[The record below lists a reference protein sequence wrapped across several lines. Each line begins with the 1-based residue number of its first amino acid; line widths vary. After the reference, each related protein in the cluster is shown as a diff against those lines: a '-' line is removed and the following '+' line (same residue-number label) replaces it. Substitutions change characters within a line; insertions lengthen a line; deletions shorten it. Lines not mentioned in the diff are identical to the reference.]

1 MERAFR
7 YSTNFFIGKRINMKK
22 HLEILEPIFK
32 VDYSNGEIRGKD
44 VINPIKKL
52 KDIPDIFE
60 DSDAYSKLD
69 GEEIIY
75 EVQTILPVK
84 EGLEGGLFYGKTIIR
99 PGKVGDEYFMTKGHF
114 HQKIDRAEFYWG
126 IEGEGMLL
134 LMDED
139 RNCWAEKM
147 HPGSLHYID
156 GYIAHRTVNTGGTN
170 LSFGACWPSDAG
182 HNYQEIM
189 DNGFSARLK
198 EIDGRP
204 QLVSS
209 NK

>member
-1 MERAFR
+1 M
-7 YSTNFFIGKRINMKK
+7 NK
-22 HLEILEPIFK
+22 HLEIKEPIYK
-32 VDYSNGEIRGKD
+32 VDYLNGKITGKD
-44 VINPIKKL
+44 IRNPIKKL
-52 KDIPDIFE
+52 KDLPNIFE
-60 DSDAYSKLD
+60 DDEAFLKLD

-75 EVQTILPVK
+75 EVQAILPVK
-84 EGLEGGLFYGKTIIR
+84 EGLEGGLFYGKTIIN

-147 HPGSLHYID
+147 YSGSLHYIN
-156 GYIAHRTVNTGGTN
+156 GYIAHRTINTGTIK
-170 LSFGACWPSDAG
+170 LFFGACWSSDAG
-182 HNYQEIM
+182 HNYQKIM

-198 EIDGRP
+198 EVDGKP
-204 QLVSS
+204 LLISV
-209 NK
+209 KK

>member
-1 MERAFR
+1 
-7 YSTNFFIGKRINMKK
+7 MKK
-22 HLEILEPIFK
+22 HLEILEPIFN
-32 VDYSNGEIRGKD
+32 VDYSNGEIKGKG

-52 KDIPDIFE
+52 KDIPTIFE
-60 DSDAYSKLD
+60 DSDAFSKLN

-75 EVQTILPVK
+75 EVQAILPVK
-84 EGLEGGLFYGKTIIR
+84 EGQEGGLFYGKTIIR
-99 PGKVGDEYFMTKGHF
+99 PGKVGDEYYMTKGHF

-147 HPGSLHYID
+147 YPGSLHYID
-156 GYIAHRTVNTGGTN
+156 GYIAHRTVNTNDTN
-170 LSFGACWPSDAG
+170 LSFGSCWPSDAG
-182 HNYQEIM
+182 HNYQEIT

-198 EIDGRP
+198 EVDGKP
-204 QLVSS
+204 QLIQSY
-209 NK
+209 

>member
-1 MERAFR
+1 MIK
-7 YSTNFFIGKRINMKK
+7 NNK
-22 HLEILEPIFK
+22 HLSILNAAFK
-32 VDYSNGEIRGKD
+32 VDYSNGNISGKD

-52 KDIPDIFE
+52 KDVSTIFE
-60 DSDAYSKLD
+60 DTNAFSKLN

-75 EVQTILPVK
+75 EVQAILPVK
-84 EGLEGGLFYGKTIIR
+84 EGLEGGLFYGKTIIH
-99 PGKVGDEYFMTKGHF
+99 PGKVGDEYYMTKGHF
-114 HQKIDRAEFYWG
+114 HQKTDRAEFYWG

-147 HPGSLHYID
+147 FPGSLHYID
-156 GYIAHRTVNTGGTN
+156 GYIAHRTVNTGDTN

-198 EIDGRP
+198 EVEGEP
-204 QLVSS
+204 QLISS
-209 NK
+209 NN